1 MAIMMSLREAV
12 MHKMHGN
19 DLQGLRSMIEGSIH
33 AQEAALPG
41 LGVAF
46 ELIWQKIDKAKQ
58 DELVA
63 VLDSALKASSA
74 SK

>member
-12 MHKMHGN
+12 MHKMQGN
-19 DLQGLRSMIEGSIH
+19 DLEGLRSMIDGSID

-46 ELIWQKIDKAKQ
+46 ELIWKKIDPAKK
-58 DELVA
+58 DKLVA

>member
-12 MHKMHGN
+12 IHKMNGN
-19 DLQGLRSMIEGSIH
+19 NLDGLKSMIDGSVD

-46 ELIWQKIDKAKQ
+46 ELIWKNIDSAKQ

-63 VLDSALKASSA
+63 VLDSALKASSK